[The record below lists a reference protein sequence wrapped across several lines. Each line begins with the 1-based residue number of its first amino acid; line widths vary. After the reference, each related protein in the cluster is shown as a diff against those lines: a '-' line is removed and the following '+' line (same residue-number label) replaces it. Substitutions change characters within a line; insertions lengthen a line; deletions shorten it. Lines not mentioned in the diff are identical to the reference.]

1 MIDVVGCLLAFTVLI
16 FSVFV
21 TAPTT
26 HYELTFCARGVSHI
40 MWIDGVDGV
49 DDVDD
54 VDGVKQ
60 GHRRRCRCHAHWT
73 LTLLFFTSYVGVQR
87 VVVGRQFLL
96 CVTVQP
102 RLLIR
107 YSLFHRTLGWLVGS
121 VLLRHHHDFLLVCFY
136 FFLLHTLISEDR
148 FEPVGRLSKVID
160 GDVGTTFTGR

>member
-26 HYELTFCARGVSHI
+26 HYGISHI

-54 VDGVKQ
+54 VDAVKQ

-73 LTLLFFTSYVGVQR
+73 LTLLFLTSYVGVQQ
-87 VVVGRQFLL
+87 VVVCRQFLL
-96 CVTVQP
+96 CFIVQP

-107 YSLFHRTLGWLVGS
+107 YALFHRILGWLVGS
-121 VLLRHHHDFLLVCFY
+121 VLPRHQHDFLLVCYYTFLIAHSY
-136 FFLLHTLISEDR
+136 FRGPFRACWPTTAYLV
-148 FEPVGRLSKVID
+148 EPHANI
-160 GDVGTTFTGR
+160 TG

>member
-107 YSLFHRTLGWLVGS
+107 YTLFHRTLGWLVGS
-121 VLLRHHHDFLLVCFY
+121 VLLRHHHDFLLVCYYTFLIAHSY
-136 FFLLHTLISEDR
+136 FRGPFRACWPTTAYLV
-148 FEPVGRLSKVID
+148 EPHANI
-160 GDVGTTFTGR
+160 TG